1 MENNAVIWGVAGNNA
16 PDAARRRTGVAKNSG
31 NFSAARRGP
40 AGRPLRPRRYI
51 YRPRAGF
58 LLISVAHPDTI
69 APALPTPDFLQPGDS
84 LDFDLTAP
92 ADHFDAAAPA
102 PLAAAATLAG
112 EAAAPGPLFDPAAE
126 LPDEA
131 LAAEAEAA
139 AEAQREADLATAE
152 AIEIEEK
159 FAPGETIHDV
169 NTVRG
174 MYQNWFLDYASYVIL
189 ERAVPAIED
198 GLKPVQRRILH
209 AMKEMDDG
217 RLNKVANIIG
227 QTMQYHPHGDASI
240 GDAIVNL
247 GQKDL
252 LIDHQGNWGDVRTGD
267 SAAAARYIEARLSKF
282 ALDVVFNPDTTDW
295 QMSYDGRKREPSTLP
310 VKFPLLL
317 AQGVEGIAVGLSTK
331 IMPHNFRELCKASI
345 DVLRGREVQLLPD
358 FATGGLCDATH
369 YNSGMRGAK
378 IRLRATIEKVDKTLL
393 IIRDIPYGTTTTAL
407 MESIVKAS
415 EANKI
420 KIKKVVDNTA
430 AAVEIQVQL
439 PPGISPDL
447 TMDALYAFTD
457 CEISISPNTCVIIDD
472 KPRFVGVE
480 DVLRLSTKATVRLL
494 ERELEIR
501 QDELQ
506 EKWLNASLEK
516 IFIENRIYRKI
527 EEAETWEEILETI
540 DKGLRKF
547 VRIEGEKAKA
557 DDARIVLRR
566 ALTEDDFTRLTEIRI
581 KRISKFDGF
590 KADEYLQRLTD
601 ELAEVADHLANLT
614 RYAIAYFEGLLKK
627 YGPGRERKTQLRT
640 FEVVTAQKV
649 AVANQKL
656 YVNRADGFVGYGL
669 KKDELVCDCSDL
681 DDIIALKRD
690 GTFVVTRIA
699 EKTFVGK
706 DILHVGVYNKNDDR
720 LVYNLVYL
728 DGASGIS
735 FAKRF
740 LVSGITRDRAY
751 DLTKGTKGTK
761 TLYLTAN
768 PNSESEVVSVQLS
781 DKAAARVKQFDFDF
795 ADLAIKGKGSMG
807 NMVTKQ
813 PIKKITQKS
822 VGDSTLGGREVFYD
836 AVVGRLNHA
845 GHGRYLGT
853 FDTDNTVLAVFR
865 DGSYE
870 LTAPDPA
877 IHFESPNIVL
887 LRKFDP
893 DLVLSAVHMDG
904 ETKVHFVKRFKI
916 ETLTVGKRFGFIA
929 ESKGSKLLAATAHP
943 EPLLELKLQRDKKS
957 DRETEQLR
965 LHEFIDVK
973 GWKAQGNRLNYYKI
987 HALALLTD
995 EGPEP
1000 ARREVKK
1007 RGPTGDVDVTA
1018 ADVAQAQEVLKRPKA
1033 QLGLGL

>member
-1 MENNAVIWGVAGNNA
+1 VA
-16 PDAARRRTGVAKNSG
+16 
-31 NFSAARRGP
+31 
-40 AGRPLRPRRYI
+40 
-51 YRPRAGF
+51 
-58 LLISVAHPDTI
+58 
-69 APALPTPDFLQPGDS
+69 TPDFPHSDTPDQDFLQTGDS
-84 LDFDLTAP
+84 VDFDLSAFSP
-92 ADHFDAAAPA
+92 
-102 PLAAAATLAG
+102 AAAADAEEPTEFPAPASEETVADDEDQG
-112 EAAAPGPLFDPAAE
+112 APGTDLFGHVPA
-126 LPDEA
+126 LVEA
-131 LAAEAEAA
+131 VTLEAEP
-139 AEAQREADLATAE
+139 ET
-152 AIEIEEK
+152 EEEPR
-159 FAPGETIHDV
+159 FSPGETIHDV
-169 NTVRG
+169 ATVRG

-282 ALDVVFNPDTTDW
+282 ALDVVFNPDTTEW
-295 QMSYDGRKREPSTLP
+295 QLSYDGRKREPTTLP

-331 IMPHNFRELCKASI
+331 IMPHNFRELCEASI
-345 DVLRGREVQLLPD
+345 EVLRGHDVQLFPD
-358 FATGGLCDATH
+358 FSTGGLCDVSN
-369 YNSGMRGAK
+369 YNSGMRGSK

-393 IIRDIPYGTTTTAL
+393 IIRDIPYGSTTTAL
-407 MESIVKAS
+407 MESIVKAA

-430 AAVEIQVQL
+430 ANVEIQVQL
-439 PPGISPDL
+439 PPGVSPDL

-480 DVLRLSTKATVRLL
+480 DVLRQSTKATVRLL

-501 QDELQ
+501 QQELW
-506 EKWLNASLEK
+506 ERWHNASLEK

-527 EEAETWEEILETI
+527 EECETWEEILETI
-540 DKGLRKF
+540 DKGLKKF
-547 VRIEGEKAKA
+547 VRIAGEKARA
-557 DDARIVLRR
+557 DDQRIVLRR
-566 ALTEDDFTRLTEIRI
+566 PISEDDLTRLTEIRI
-581 KRISKFDGF
+581 KRISKYDGF
-590 KADEYLQRLTD
+590 KADEYLQRLEE
-601 ELAEVADHLANLT
+601 ELTEVADHLANLT
-614 RYAIAYFEGLLKK
+614 RYAINYFKGLLKK
-627 YGPGRERKTQLRT
+627 YGAGRERKTQLRT
-640 FEVVTAQKV
+640 FDVVTAQKV

-656 YVNRADGFVGYGL
+656 YVNYADGFVGYGL
-669 KKDELVCDCSDL
+669 KKDEHAVTICDCSDL
-681 DDIIALKRD
+681 DDIIAIRRD
-690 GTFVVTRIA
+690 GTFTVSKIA

-720 LVYNLVYL
+720 LVYNMVYL

-740 LVSGITRDRAY
+740 LVSGITRDKVY

-768 PNSESEVVSVQLS
+768 PNSESEIVSIQLA
-781 DKAAARVKQFDFDF
+781 DKAPARVKQFDFDF

-807 NMVTKQ
+807 NIVTKQ
-813 PIKKITQKS
+813 PIKKITQKT
-822 VGDSTLGGREVFYD
+822 VGDSTLGGRDVFFD
-836 AVVGRLNHA
+836 STVARLKHEA
-845 GHGRYLGT
+845 HGRYLGA
-853 FDTDNTVLAVFR
+853 FDTDDTILVVYK

-870 LTAPDPA
+870 VSAPDLSK
-877 IHFESPNIVL
+877 HFDVPNTLI
-887 LRKFDP
+887 LRKLEP
-893 DLVLSAVHMDG
+893 ETVLSAVYMDG
-904 ETKVHFVKRFKI
+904 DTKIHYVKRFKI
-916 ETLTVGKRFGFIA
+916 ETSTLDKRFTFIS
-929 ESKGSKLLAATAHP
+929 ETKGSKLLTVTCNP
-943 EPLLELKLQRDKKS
+943 EPLVEVTIQKDKKA
-957 DRETEQLR
+957 DKEKEQIV

-973 GWKAQGNRLNYYKI
+973 GWKAMGNKLNYFKI
-987 HALALLTD
+987 HSLSLLTD

-1000 ARREVKK
+1000 QRREVAKK
-1007 RGPTGDVDVTA
+1007 RVATVAKPSEAGGEVPHAEPTGSVDVT
-1018 ADVAQAQEVLKRPKA
+1018 DEEVARAQELLKRPKA
-1033 QLGLGL
+1033 QLGLF